1 MRIPNTCLYSLLVLA
16 LAASP
21 ALAQEEEGGFGLDL
35 STETTTEE
43 GQEEQPAPEGEE
55 APPENTGLD
64 VSGSAGDLRPR
75 VVLLG
80 LDTPDRAG
88 AAQAKRWLRWL
99 QGVVQRSR
107 QVAVVANAAQ
117 ARQQLEGGYAEALRC
132 EEASCFSE
140 PASTLDV
147 DLLVTA
153 RLALEDDGWTLRL
166 FTYDND
172 RREVEVDVVTG
183 RSPKDSRFILKSGTT
198 LEERLK
204 TAARPRS
211 LLRVSSNVPQAVVR
225 VGDRVLGVGNV
236 DARMPPGEVRLI
248 VEANDYE
255 PFTQQVTLEPGQ
267 TQQIQARLELSGPA
281 PEGPSE
287 EAAPRVSTRTP
298 ASGPTSSATAS
309 AGGPSLFSR
318 PPLYTAL
325 VGLAAVGAGFWLGQQ
340 SQGISSR
347 ITDADGDG
355 VLDLTRSEYLA
366 ARQQSAL
373 GTGLIAGGGALAGG
387 SLLWLL
393 IVPARSEP
401 APSVASTSG
410 GTTVHFVLGGSF

>member
-1 MRIPNTCLYSLLVLA
+1 LALVLV
-16 LAASP
+16 ASP
-21 ALAQEEEGGFGLDL
+21 ALAQEEQEGGFGLDL
-35 STETTTEE
+35 SSETTTDEQ
-43 GQEEQPAPEGEE
+43 QEEQPSPEEE
-55 APPENTGLD
+55 QAPPADTGLD
-64 VSGSAGDLRPR
+64 LSGSAGDLRPR

-99 QGVVQRSR
+99 QGVVQRNR
-107 QVAVVANAAQ
+107 QVAVVANPVT
-117 ARQQLEGGYAEALRC
+117 ARQQLEGGYAGALRC
-132 EEASCFSE
+132 EEASCFTDA
-140 PASTLDV
+140 ASTLDA

-172 RREVEVDVVTG
+172 RREVETDVLTG
-183 RSPKDSRFILKSGTT
+183 KSPKDSRFILKSGTA
-198 LEERLK
+198 LEQRLS
-204 TAARPRS
+204 ALARPRA

-225 VGDRVLGVGNV
+225 VGDRVLGVGTV
-236 DARMPPGEVRLI
+236 EARMPPGEASVT
-248 VEANDYE
+248 VEATDYE
-255 PFTQQVTLEPGQ
+255 TFNQTVTLEPGQ
-267 TQQIQARLELSGPA
+267 TQQVRAQLELSGPA

-287 EAAPRVSTRTP
+287 EPSPRVAARAPTP
-298 ASGPTSSATAS
+298 QASSKA

-325 VGLAAVGAGFWLGQQ
+325 LGLAAVGAGFWMGQQ

-347 ITDADGDG
+347 IADADGDG

-373 GTGLIAGGGALAGG
+373 ATGIIAGGGALAAG
-387 SLLWLL
+387 SALWLL
-393 IVPARSEP
+393 VVPAGPEP
-401 APSVASTSG
+401 KPAVASTSG
-410 GTTVHFVLGGSF
+410 GTPTLHVVLGGSF

>member
-21 ALAQEEEGGFGLDL
+21 ALAQEEEEGGLGLDL
-35 STETTTEE
+35 SSETTTEE
-43 GQEEQPAPEGEE
+43 QEAQPAPEGEE
-55 APPENTGLD
+55 PPPAEGGLD

-99 QGVVQRSR
+99 QGVVQRNR
-107 QVAVVANAAQ
+107 QVAVVANPAQ
-117 ARQQLEGGYAEALRC
+117 ARQQLEGGYAGALRC
-132 EEASCFSE
+132 EEASCFAE
-140 PASTLDV
+140 PASTLDA
-147 DLLVTA
+147 DLLITA
-153 RLALEDDGWTLRL
+153 RLALEDEGWTLRL
-166 FTYDND
+166 FTYDSD
-172 RREVEVDVVTG
+172 RREVEVDVVSG

-198 LEERLK
+198 LEERL
-204 TAARPRS
+204 TALARPRS

-225 VGDRVLGVGNV
+225 VGERMLGVGNV
-236 DARMPPGEVRLI
+236 EARMAPGEVRVT
-248 VEANDYE
+248 VEADDYE
-255 PFTQQVTLEPGQ
+255 PFTQAVTLEPGQ
-267 TQQIQARLELSGPA
+267 TQQVQARLELSGPA

-287 EAAPRVSTRTP
+287 ESAPRVVARAQPSP
-298 ASGPTSSATAS
+298 AASS
-309 AGGPSLFSR
+309 GGPSLFSR
-318 PPLYTAL
+318 PPLYTTVL
-325 VGLAAVGAGFWLGQQ
+325 GLAAVGAGFWLGQQ

-347 ITDADGDG
+347 IQDSDGDG

-373 GTGLIAGGGALAGG
+373 ATGIIAGGSALAGG
-387 SLLWLL
+387 SLLWLF

-401 APSVASTSG
+401 TPSVASTTG
-410 GTTVHFVLGGSF
+410 GTTLHFVLGGSF